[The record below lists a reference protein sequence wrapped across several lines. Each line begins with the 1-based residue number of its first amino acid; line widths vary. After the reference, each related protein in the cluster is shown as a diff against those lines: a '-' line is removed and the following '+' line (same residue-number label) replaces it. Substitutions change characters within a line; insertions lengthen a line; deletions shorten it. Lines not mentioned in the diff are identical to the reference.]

1 MPLAIYD
8 LDNTLIGG
16 DSDYLWGE
24 FLCDEGIISDRES
37 FQKMNDYFYHQY
49 ETGELNIFA
58 WAEFSFKVL
67 TKHSLEEL
75 NKLRKDFVDT
85 KIKPILLEKAQSCIN
100 NHKEKGD
107 TVLVITASNTFIT
120 RPIIEMYGIDHLLA
134 TEPEFISGRFTGKV
148 SGIPCFQSGKID
160 NLMPWLEKNNESL
173 IGSYFYSDSHNDLPL
188 LELVDNPIAVNSD
201 EILSSAAHKNGWPVL
216 DWR

>member
-1 MPLAIYD
+1 MTVAIFD

-24 FLCDEGIISDRES
+24 FLCDEGIITDRES

-49 ETGELNIFA
+49 EIGELDIYA

-67 TKHSLEEL
+67 TEFSFDEL
-75 NKLRKDFVDT
+75 SDLRQKFVDT
-85 KIKPILLEKAQSCIN
+85 KIKPIFLKKAQSCIN
-100 NHKEKGD
+100 GHKENGHQ
-107 TVLVITASNTFIT
+107 VLVITASNTFIT
-120 RPIIEMYGIDHLLA
+120 KPVVEMYGIRHLLA
-134 TEPEFISGRFTGKV
+134 TEPEFKSGRFTGKV

-201 EILSSAAHKNGWPVL
+201 EILTSAAHENGWQVF

>member
-37 FQKMNDYFYHQY
+37 FQKMNDYFYYQY

-67 TKHSLEEL
+67 TDHSLDEL

-120 RPIIEMYGIDHLLA
+120 KPIIEMYGIDHLLA

-148 SGIPCFQSGKID
+148 AGIPCFQSGKID
-160 NLMPWLEKNNESL
+160 NLMPWLEKNKESL

>member
-67 TKHSLEEL
+67 TKHSLDEL

-120 RPIIEMYGIDHLLA
+120 KPIIEMYGIDHLLA

-148 SGIPCFQSGKID
+148 AGIPCFQSGKID

-201 EILSSAAHKNGWPVL
+201 EILSYAAHKNGWPVL

>member
-67 TKHSLEEL
+67 TDHSLDEL

-120 RPIIEMYGIDHLLA
+120 KPIIEMYGIDHLLA

-160 NLMPWLEKNNESL
+160 NLMPWLEKNNEIL

>member
-24 FLCDEGIISDRES
+24 FLCDEGIISDQES

-67 TKHSLEEL
+67 SDHSLDEL
-75 NKLRKDFVDT
+75 NKLRQVFVDT
-85 KIKPILLEKAQSCIN
+85 KIKPIFLEKAQSCIN

-120 RPIIEMYGIDHLLA
+120 KPIIEMYGIDHLLA

-148 SGIPCFQSGKID
+148 AGIPCFQAGKID
-160 NLMPWLEKNNESL
+160 NLMPWLEKNKESL

-201 EILSSAAHKNGWPVL
+201 KILSSEAHKNGWPVL

>member
-58 WAEFSFKVL
+58 WAEFSFKIL
-67 TKHSLEEL
+67 TNHSLDEL
-75 NKLRKDFVDT
+75 NKLRQDFVDT
-85 KIKPILLEKAQSCIN
+85 KIKPIFLEKAQNCIN

-120 RPIIEMYGIDHLLA
+120 KPNIEM
-134 TEPEFISGRFTGKV
+134 
-148 SGIPCFQSGKID
+148 
-160 NLMPWLEKNNESL
+160 
-173 IGSYFYSDSHNDLPL
+173 
-188 LELVDNPIAVNSD
+188 
-201 EILSSAAHKNGWPVL
+201 
-216 DWR
+216 

>member
-58 WAEFSFKVL
+58 WAEFSFKIL
-67 TKHSLEEL
+67 TNHSLDEL
-75 NKLRKDFVDT
+75 NKLRQDFVDT
-85 KIKPILLEKAQSCIN
+85 KIKPIFLEKAQNCIN

-120 RPIIEMYGIDHLLA
+120 KPIIEMYGIDHLLA

-148 SGIPCFQSGKID
+148 AGIPCFQSGKID
-160 NLMPWLEKNNESL
+160 NLMPWLEKNKESL

-201 EILSSAAHKNGWPVL
+201 KILSSEAHKNGWPVL

>member
-1 MPLAIYD
+1 MPLVIYD

-37 FQKMNDYFYHQY
+37 FHKMNDYFYHQY

-67 TKHSLEEL
+67 TKHSLDEL
-75 NKLRKDFVDT
+75 NKLRKDFVDR

-120 RPIIEMYGIDHLLA
+120 KPIIEMYGIDHLLA

-160 NLMPWLEKNNESL
+160 NLMPWLKKNNESL

-201 EILSSAAHKNGWPVL
+201 KILSSAAHKNGWPVL

>member
-67 TKHSLEEL
+67 SDHSLDEL

-120 RPIIEMYGIDHLLA
+120 KPIIEMYGIDHLLA

>member
-58 WAEFSFKVL
+58 WADFSFKVL
-67 TKHSLEEL
+67 TDHSLDEL

-120 RPIIEMYGIDHLLA
+120 KPIIEMYGIDHLLA

>member
-58 WAEFSFKVL
+58 WAEFSFKIL
-67 TKHSLEEL
+67 TNHSLDEL
-75 NKLRKDFVDT
+75 NKLRQDFVDT
-85 KIKPILLEKAQSCIN
+85 KIKPIFLEKAQNCIN

-120 RPIIEMYGIDHLLA
+120 KPIIEMYGIDHLLA

-148 SGIPCFQSGKID
+148 AGIPCFQAGKID
-160 NLMPWLEKNNESL
+160 NLMPWLEKNKESL

-201 EILSSAAHKNGWPVL
+201 KTVSYTHLTLPTKA
-216 DWR
+216 

>member
-67 TKHSLEEL
+67 TKHSLDEL

-120 RPIIEMYGIDHLLA
+120 KPIIEMYGIDHLLA

>member
-67 TKHSLEEL
+67 TDHSLDAVSYTHL
-75 NKLRKDFVDT
+75 TLPT
-85 KIKPILLEKAQSCIN
+85 KRI
-100 NHKEKGD
+100 
-107 TVLVITASNTFIT
+107 V
-120 RPIIEMYGIDHLLA
+120 
-134 TEPEFISGRFTGKV
+134 
-148 SGIPCFQSGKID
+148 
-160 NLMPWLEKNNESL
+160 
-173 IGSYFYSDSHNDLPL
+173 
-188 LELVDNPIAVNSD
+188 
-201 EILSSAAHKNGWPVL
+201 
-216 DWR
+216 

>member
-67 TKHSLEEL
+67 TDHSLDEL

-120 RPIIEMYGIDHLLA
+120 KPIIEMYGIDHLLA

-201 EILSSAAHKNGWPVL
+201 KVLTSVAEEKGWQVFN
-216 DWR
+216 WR

>member
-67 TKHSLEEL
+67 SDHSLDEL

-120 RPIIEMYGIDHLLA
+120 KPIIEMYGIDHLLA

-201 EILSSAAHKNGWPVL
+201 KILSSEAHKNGWPVL

>member
-67 TKHSLEEL
+67 TDHSLDEL

-120 RPIIEMYGIDHLLA
+120 KPIIEMYGIDHLLA

-148 SGIPCFQSGKID
+148 AGIPCFQSGKID
-160 NLMPWLEKNNESL
+160 NLIPWLEKNNESL

-201 EILSSAAHKNGWPVL
+201 EILTSAAHENGWQVF

>member
-58 WAEFSFKVL
+58 WAEFSFKIL
-67 TKHSLEEL
+67 TNHSLDEL
-75 NKLRKDFVDT
+75 NKLRQDFVDT
-85 KIKPILLEKAQSCIN
+85 KIKPIFLEKAQNCIN

-120 RPIIEMYGIDHLLA
+120 KPIIEMYGIDHLLA

-160 NLMPWLEKNNESL
+160 NLMPWLEKNKESL

-201 EILSSAAHKNGWPVL
+201 KILSYTAHKNGWPVL

>member
-37 FQKMNDYFYHQY
+37 FQKMNDYFYYQY

-67 TKHSLEEL
+67 SDHSLDEL

-85 KIKPILLEKAQSCIN
+85 KIKPILLEKAQGCIN

-120 RPIIEMYGIDHLLA
+120 KPIIEMYGIDHLLA

-148 SGIPCFQSGKID
+148 AGIPCFQSGKID

-201 EILSSAAHKNGWPVL
+201 KILSSAAHKNGWPVL